1 MNQFITLPSG
11 LRVNTAHILE
21 YRELTPGKTVI
32 TQNVVRPT
40 SNEDSILESV
50 TEDMTAEQLDDL
62 MRGPAIVTPVAL
74 ADQIELGKPIEFL
87 WEGKTKGGILKGVS
101 DLSNGLHLIIE
112 SDGDHYAKSIQGHG
126 VKKLSQ

>member
-21 YRELTPGKTVI
+21 YRESTDSETPTVI
-32 TQNVVRPT
+32 IAQTVLR
-40 SNEDSILESV
+40 EDGDPVSFCES
-50 TEDMTAEQLDDL
+50 MTAEQLDDRL
-62 MRGPAIVTPVAL
+62 RGPAIVTPVVL
-74 ADQIELGKPIEFL
+74 ADQIELGKPIEFF

-101 DLSNGLHLIIE
+101 DLSNGLHLIIQ
-112 SDGDHYAKSIQGHG
+112 SDGDYYAKSIQGHG